1 MGLSIDKEKVKKGLE
16 HCTAMYGSYECQP
29 KDGEDCPYVDEPNCK
44 FTIMQDAL
52 TFMKEHEA
60 VEPKVSSTEQRC
72 GNCNKV
78 IEMDGWIACPWC
90 GKPIAWNEWWNKNGG
105 QVVKLDD

>member
-1 MGLSIDKEKVKKGLE
+1 MNDVKKLLTRIGAARDAISRKEEQTGLDFMIDGVLMN
-16 HCTAMYGSYECQP
+16 CTVM
-29 KDGEDCPYVDEPNCK
+29 
-44 FTIMQDAL
+44 L
-52 TFMKEHEA
+52 KEQEA
-60 VEPKVSSTEQRC
+60 VEPKVSSTENRC

-105 QVVKLDD
+105 RR

>member
-1 MGLSIDKEKVKKGLE
+1 MPDREIVVNDLNVSKLMLCNPKMLTSEMYVRIGQAINGAIDLLKK
-16 HCTAMYGSYECQP
+16 Q
-29 KDGEDCPYVDEPNCK
+29 
-44 FTIMQDAL
+44 
-52 TFMKEHEA
+52 EA

-90 GKPIAWNEWWNKNGG
+90 GKPIAWNEWWNKNG
-105 QVVKLDD
+105 VREVKRE

>member
-1 MGLSIDKEKVKKGLE
+1 MLQRDTWKDIDQERHRFQPVLNDVLKLLKK
-16 HCTAMYGSYECQP
+16 Q
-29 KDGEDCPYVDEPNCK
+29 K
-44 FTIMQDAL
+44 
-52 TFMKEHEA
+52 A

-105 QVVKLDD
+105 QAVK

>member
-1 MGLSIDKEKVKKGLE
+1 MVDREKVIKGLE
-16 HCTAMYGSYECQP
+16 HCANEADCRGCLYQEQMKGRS
-29 KDGEDCPYVDEPNCK
+29 DGCDCVRE
-44 FTIMQDAL
+44 AL
-52 TFMKEHEA
+52 TLLKEHEA

>member
-1 MGLSIDKEKVKKGLE
+1 MMHNVPVQSLIDHIKTAIDVDDWAKEMTEEL
-16 HCTAMYGSYECQP
+16 
-29 KDGEDCPYVDEPNCK
+29 
-44 FTIMQDAL
+44 L
-52 TFMKEHEA
+52 KEHEA

-90 GKPIAWNEWWNKNGG
+90 WKPIAWNEWWRKNGG
-105 QVVKLDD
+105 

>member
-1 MGLSIDKEKVKKGLE
+1 MSFMSGMAMNMAFSTDEEIKKINKRLAKVEQQLRSVREIVYCKE
-16 HCTAMYGSYECQP
+16 
-29 KDGEDCPYVDEPNCK
+29 
-44 FTIMQDAL
+44 QD
-52 TFMKEHEA
+52 A

-90 GKPIAWNEWWNKNGG
+90 GKPIAWNGWWNKNGG
-105 QVVKLDD
+105 QAVKLNG

>member
-1 MGLSIDKEKVKKGLE
+1 MIDVEKVIKGLE
-16 HCTAMYGSYECQP
+16 RFKADFKPFCGNGS
-29 KDGEDCPYVDEPNCK
+29 DWTRVDDAINLLKE
-44 FTIMQDAL
+44 QD
-52 TFMKEHEA
+52 A

-90 GKPIAWNEWWNKNGG
+90 GKPIAWNEWWNKNGE
-105 QVVKLDD
+105 QEVK

>member
-1 MGLSIDKEKVKKGLE
+1 MKDHKVPVQSLIDHIKTAIDVDDWAKEMTEEL
-16 HCTAMYGSYECQP
+16 
-29 KDGEDCPYVDEPNCK
+29 
-44 FTIMQDAL
+44 L
-52 TFMKEHEA
+52 KEHEA

-90 GKPIAWNEWWNKNGG
+90 GKPIAWNEWWNKNGE
-105 QVVKLDD
+105 QAVKWK

>member
-1 MGLSIDKEKVKKGLE
+1 MKVIEEAEEFLKGTDILDGHTDTERAKGIVRGLLTEIERLKER
-16 HCTAMYGSYECQP
+16 
-29 KDGEDCPYVDEPNCK
+29 
-44 FTIMQDAL
+44 
-52 TFMKEHEA
+52 EA

-105 QVVKLDD
+105 QAVKRK